1 MMDVEIKVLGPGCS
15 RCENLE
21 KEVINALAELDVA
34 ADVKK
39 VKDIQE
45 IMSYKIMSTPAL
57 VINGKVKVT
66 GRVPKRE
73 EIKKFINEELG

>member
-1 MMDVEIKVLGPGCS
+1 MEIKVLGPGCS
-15 RCENLE
+15 RCESLE

-39 VKDIQE
+39 IKDIQQ
-45 IMSYKIMSTPAL
+45 IMSYKIMSTPGL

-66 GRVPKRE
+66 GRVPKRD
-73 EIKKFINEELG
+73 EIKKYIQEEL

>member
-1 MMDVEIKVLGPGCS
+1 MEIKVLGPGCA
-15 RCENLE
+15 RCESLE

-39 VKDIQE
+39 IKDIQQ
-45 IMSYKIMSTPAL
+45 IMSYKIMSTPGL
-57 VINGKVKVT
+57 VINDKLKVF

-73 EIKKFINEELG
+73 EIKKLIREEL